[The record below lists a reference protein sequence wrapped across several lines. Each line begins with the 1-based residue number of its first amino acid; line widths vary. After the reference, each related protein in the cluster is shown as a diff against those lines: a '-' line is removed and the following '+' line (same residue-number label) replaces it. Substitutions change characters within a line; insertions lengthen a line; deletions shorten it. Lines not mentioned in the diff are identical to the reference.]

1 MTRRVPA
8 WLANRGLTLVLITL
22 FLLFWAGQI
31 VAGYLDENTERREHA
46 RPQIDFATYVRS
58 PEQWEATFENWESEF
73 LQMSAFVLLTM
84 VLVQK
89 GSAESRR
96 PGVIEAVD
104 IDPRHFRGE
113 LTAPWPVRRGGAWL
127 WLYERS
133 LSLAFAAL
141 FLLSW
146 IGHWLAGWRAEA
158 IRAVEEHRVPP
169 TSIEFLHSP
178 TLWFQSLQN
187 WQSEFLA
194 IASMVYLT
202 VYLRQRGSPES
213 KPVHV
218 AHTETGR

>member
-1 MTRRVPA
+1 MTRRVPPWIA
-8 WLANRGLTLVLITL
+8 QRGLTIVLVAL

-31 VAGYLDENTERREHA
+31 VTGFFDENSERQQHA
-46 RPQIDFATYVRS
+46 RPAIGFADYVRS

-73 LQMSAFVLLTM
+73 LQMSAFVLLTI

-96 PGVIEAVD
+96 PGVVEPFD

-113 LTAPWPVRRGGAWL
+113 PKAPWPVRRGGAWL
-127 WLYERS
+127 WIYERS
-133 LSLAFAAL
+133 LSVAFGTL
-141 FLLSW
+141 FLVSW
-146 IGHWLAGWRAEA
+146 TGHWLSGWRAEVTRA
-158 IRAVEEHRVPP
+158 IEEHRVPP
-169 TSIEFLHSP
+169 TALEFLTSP

-194 IASMVYLT
+194 IAAMVYLS

-213 KPVHV
+213 KPVH
-218 AHTETGR
+218 APNSETGR